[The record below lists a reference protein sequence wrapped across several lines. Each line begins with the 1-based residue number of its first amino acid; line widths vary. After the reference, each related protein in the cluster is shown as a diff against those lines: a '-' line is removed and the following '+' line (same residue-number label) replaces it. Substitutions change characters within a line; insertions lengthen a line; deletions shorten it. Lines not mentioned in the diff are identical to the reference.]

1 MHECCTIT
9 ISHFNH
15 GSCHCA
21 NQHHNFTLEITQKN
35 SLILPCTKLYTTGR
49 KLLGLGRVVGGL
61 RGCNFVVH
69 HCPCLMEAWLFLSSC
84 CDNAKCCF
92 YECAK
97 RGTPTPLPT
106 VNISPPNRHTTRLS
120 RGALWKH
127 TMRGKQPLLL
137 RNCFSSLSFP
147 IQILLFITSEF
158 CFHPP

>member
-35 SLILPCTKLYTTGR
+35 SLILLCTKLYTTGR

-97 RGTPTPLPT
+97 RDPTNPTAHCQHLPSQQAHNQT
-106 VNISPPNRHTTRLS
+106 VQ
-120 RGALWKH
+120 RGIMETH
-127 TMRGKQPLLL
+127 NVG
-137 RNCFSSLSFP
+137 
-147 IQILLFITSEF
+147 
-158 CFHPP
+158 